1 MRGSAGASK
10 EMAAIMFGLLC
21 QNRSDRCNPGSGTFG
36 HSLER
41 EKGGICPGISAPQ
54 KSLVVLE
61 MILVGFNRF
70 YFPLNIKNARVEVV
84 KSIYGVIDLPLA
96 IDQLNPGILY

>member
-1 MRGSAGASK
+1 
-10 EMAAIMFGLLC
+10 
-21 QNRSDRCNPGSGTFG
+21 
-36 HSLER
+36 
-41 EKGGICPGISAPQ
+41 
-54 KSLVVLE
+54 